1 MVQQRWH
8 QISPLRYTNEEIK
21 QARQEV
27 TNYEAYG
34 SPNGSPKTAKA
45 KKRATAAPQAVVANE
60 TDSDSTTPSAE
71 PQRNEAD
78 EEDVDDVEVDVS
90 NFTLGTSV
98 SRSCV
103 CLT

>member
-1 MVQQRWH
+1 MH
-8 QISPLRYTNEEIK
+8 ATLRYTNEEIK
-21 QARQEV
+21 QARLEV
-27 TNYEAYG
+27 ANCEAYG
-34 SPNGSPKTAKA
+34 SLNGSPKTAKA
-45 KKRATAAPQAVVANE
+45 KKRAMAAQEAVVANE
-60 TDSDSTTPSAE
+60 TDTDSTTPSAE
-71 PQRNEAD
+71 PKSNEAH